1 MLIKD
6 EVSFRVHGKQHVF
19 SKNALGFLDNKSRFR
34 IMIVW
39 IITWPVFDK
48 IILILII
55 LNSLALG
62 LKDYVNED
70 SPRNEFID
78 SFDIYFNTAFLI
90 ECVLKVLGMGFFI
103 GKGAYLKDVFEL
115 A

>member
-1 MLIKD
+1 
-6 EVSFRVHGKQHVF
+6 
-19 SKNALGFLDNKSRFR
+19 
-34 IMIVW
+34 MIVW

-103 GKGAYLKDVFEL
+103 GKGA
-115 A
+115 